1 MSDPSDQGSA
11 LLLHESAA
19 MDVRVRRVDAL
30 SVLMVTGE
38 IDMQTAPV
46 FAEFLDAELERQP
59 RHLVVD
65 LGEVT
70 FFGSHGVRA
79 LFAAT
84 ERLRSR
90 VNWSTR
96 LHVGL
101 DGNRFVARTLQITGV
116 TELVDVYPDTAALV
130 AALRA
135 GGDRPG
141 PAAR

>member
-1 MSDPSDQGSA
+1 MSDPSEQGSA

-19 MDVRVRRVDAL
+19 MDVRVRRVDSL

-38 IDMQTAPV
+38 IDMLTGPV
-46 FAEFLDAELERQP
+46 FAAFLDGELELRP

-65 LGEVT
+65 LAEVT

-79 LFAAT
+79 LLAVI
-84 ERLRSR
+84 ERLGRR
-90 VNWSTR
+90 DNGSTS

-101 DGNRFVARTLQITGV
+101 DGNRFVARTLQITGL
-116 TELVDVYPDTAALV
+116 TELVDVHPETAALV

-135 GGDRPG
+135 GGDRP
-141 PAAR
+141 ADHA